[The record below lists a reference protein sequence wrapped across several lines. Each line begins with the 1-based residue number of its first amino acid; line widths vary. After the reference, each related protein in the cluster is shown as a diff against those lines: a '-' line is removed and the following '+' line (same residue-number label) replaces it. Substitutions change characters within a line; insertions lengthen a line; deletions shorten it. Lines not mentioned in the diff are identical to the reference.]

1 MRNDKDR
8 FESDFQDLLH
18 EQEELAD
25 RYASSC
31 STIKALES
39 TLQDTKIREEARLR
53 ALVEACIKS
62 SGKLASRAMA
72 ENDVVA
78 GATGTSAYFMM
89 IAEEL
94 QVVLNELAIVYDQ
107 YLSDNTNVE
116 GFARK
121 VVLGGHLMATV
132 HVQGML
138 ICNTS
143 SDIECGERMV
153 LYSEI
158 VFFFG
163 NHSFSFRHFR
173 GDQKVEHKCNGPIW
187 SASKQ

>member
-18 EQEELAD
+18 EQEEIAD

-107 YLSDNTNVE
+107 YLLDNTNVE

-132 HVQGML
+132 HVQGMH

-143 SDIECGERMV
+143 SDIDRGERM
-153 LYSEI
+153 LFDCSTRFI
-158 VFFFG
+158 CF
-163 NHSFSFRHFR
+163 
-173 GDQKVEHKCNGPIW
+173 
-187 SASKQ
+187 

>member
-1 MRNDKDR
+1 M
-8 FESDFQDLLH
+8 LH
-18 EQEELAD
+18 EQEELAE

-39 TLQDTKIREEARLR
+39 TLQDANIREDARLR

-89 IAEEL
+89 VAEEL
-94 QVVLNELAIVYDQ
+94 QTVLNELAIVFEQ
-107 YLSDNTNVE
+107 YLADNTNVE

-143 SDIECGERMV
+143 SDIDCGERK
-153 LYSEI
+153 LSI
-158 VFFFG
+158 VSRKLSFLIFILIDRNFG
-163 NHSFSFRHFR
+163 EN
-173 GDQKVEHKCNGPIW
+173 KKMEHKCVGFVCRTT
-187 SASKQ
+187 K